1 MILTTDKSISLS
13 PIELDDIEIIR
24 KWRNNPNIQKYLREY
39 RLFSKVQKKEWY
51 LSMIQDN
58 RFEMFL
64 IKDNITSEPVGVC
77 GLTYIDWVNRHA
89 DIHIYTGKDEL
100 WIDDLYCPAAM
111 NLVLKYAFETLNLNK
126 VWAEIYE
133 VDDKKIDFFKQSGF
147 TVDASLREH
156 YYYKGRY
163 YNSYILSL
171 LRSEYE

>member
-133 VDDKKIDFFKQSGF
+133 VDNLGRNSELPITKTGGKSIKQASTSARELINSGKILEL
-147 TVDASLREH
+147 V
-156 YYYKGRY
+156 
-163 YNSYILSL
+163 
-171 LRSEYE
+171 